1 MAPMSNSG
9 LPADVDEIMDLIG
22 SWAEMSGFFKWN
34 EQAKI
39 KADMMNVRH
48 RWSSSRVSPEAI
60 RSKCQAIGLVD
71 DETAK
76 IVEWLRATQEGR
88 RLSPH
93 SAYRDFRFKQE
104 PTP

>member
-1 MAPMSNSG
+1 MSNSG

-22 SWAEMSGFFKWN
+22 SWVEMSGYLKWN

-48 RWSSSRVSPEAI
+48 RWSSSRVSSETL
-60 RSKCQAIGLVD
+60 RGKCQAIGLVD
-71 DETAK
+71 DETTK
-76 IVEWLRATQEGR
+76 VVEWLHAAQEGR
-88 RLSPH
+88 QLSPH
-93 SAYRDFRFKQE
+93 GSYRDFRFNQE